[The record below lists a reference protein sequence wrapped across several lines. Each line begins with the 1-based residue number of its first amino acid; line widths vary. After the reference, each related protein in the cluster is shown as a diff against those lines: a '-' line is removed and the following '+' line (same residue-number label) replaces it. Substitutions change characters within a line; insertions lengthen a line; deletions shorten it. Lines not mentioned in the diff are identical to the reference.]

1 MTQSTILVTGATGKT
16 GIPVIRQLLEKG
28 YPVRAMVHRLD
39 ERAQHLSDI
48 GAEVV
53 QGDFLDL
60 PSLRS
65 AMNGIQRAYFCY
77 PPFNG
82 LLQATMN
89 MAIIARE
96 AGVESIVNM
105 SQISAREQASSPL
118 AYAHWQAEQILDW
131 VNVGA
136 VHVNPSFFAEDLYL
150 FTGQSIAD
158 EGKIR
163 LPFGDEQHAPV
174 VAEDIARVVVGVLE
188 NPKPH
193 VGKRYVVTGPKN
205 MTLIEMAKVLSEELG
220 KPVEYVNLPIET
232 WHEALVQQPNFPE
245 YLATHLA
252 HVAQDHQ
259 DGIFSAQTDVVERI
273 GGQAP
278 QSLAEFVRTNRTA
291 FTGQATQL
299 TAA

>member
-39 ERAQHLSDI
+39 ERAQPLSDI

-89 MAIIARE
+89 MAITARE
-96 AGVESIVNM
+96 AGVEAIVNM
-105 SQISAREQASSPL
+105 SQISAREQATSPL

-131 VNVGA
+131 ANVGA
-136 VHVNPSFFAEDLYL
+136 VHVNPSFFAKDLYL
-150 FTGQSIAD
+150 FTGQSIVA

-174 VAEDIARVVVGVLE
+174 AAEDIARVVVGVLE

-291 FTGQATQL
+291 FKGQAPQL
-299 TAA
+299 AAA